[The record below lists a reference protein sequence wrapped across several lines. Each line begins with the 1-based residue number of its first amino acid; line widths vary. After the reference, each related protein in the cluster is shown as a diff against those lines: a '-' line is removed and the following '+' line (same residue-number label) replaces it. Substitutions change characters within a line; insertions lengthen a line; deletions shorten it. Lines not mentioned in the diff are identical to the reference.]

1 MTQLNVTFDTP
12 VCTTQVFAA
21 RVGMSVRTVER
32 LVEDGRIPILPK
44 QKKTERTLINLMAL
58 SQSAL
63 DLYQPP
69 KPRGPRGRSQ
79 AA

>member
-12 VCTTQVFAA
+12 VCTVKVFATK
-21 RVGMSVRTVER
+21 VGISERTIER
-32 LVEDGRIPILPK
+32 MVDEGRIPILPK
-44 QKKTERTLINLMAL
+44 KIKGERTLINLIAL

>member
-1 MTQLNVTFDTP
+1 MTQLTVTFDTP
-12 VCTTQVFAA
+12 VCTTQIFAE
-21 RVGMSVRTVER
+21 RTGISVRTVER

-44 QKKTERTLINLMAL
+44 QKKTERTLINLIAL

-69 KPRGPRGRSQ
+69 KPRGPRPRK
-79 AA
+79 AVA

>member
-1 MTQLNVTFDTP
+1 MTQLNVTFDIP
-12 VCTTQVFAA
+12 LCTSDVFAE
-21 RVGMSVRTVER
+21 RTGISRRTVDR
-32 LVEDGRIPILPK
+32 MVEDGRIPILPK
-44 QKKTERTLINLMAL
+44 KIKGERTLINLIAL